1 METYYFYIA
10 LAVIAGLLIVRFLYI
25 QNEKDKKKL
34 EDQMNNDYKKIQE
47 MEINDKDMM
56 NWFLFFKA
64 CM

>member
-56 NWFLFFKA
+56 N
-64 CM
+64 